1 MDVVNECEF
10 SVDELTKV
18 TLKCLKLRGV
28 RIWLFISITLL
39 SIGFGF
45 VALFL
50 ALHNKKNISD
60 AILIL
65 VCLFIILFM
74 LLYFVFIYP
83 KSIKKNYAKNFLNGI
98 KYKYTFH
105 INRVDLESEVYNG
118 NTRATFN
125 YDNLIKVVEDNNYLL
140 LYIAKRNFLPVK
152 KEAFIE
158 NEFIKIKKA
167 IKNSKTKYI
176 EKIKNNEKKN

>member
-1 MDVVNECEF
+1 MDVINECEF

-18 TLKCLKLRGV
+18 TLKCLKLRGA

-50 ALHNKKNISD
+50 AIHNKKNVSD

-65 VCLFIILFM
+65 VCLAIILLM

-83 KSIKKNYAKNFLNGI
+83 KSIKKNYTRNFKDGI

-118 NTRATFN
+118 NTKATFT
-125 YDNLIKVVEDNNYLL
+125 YDSLVKIVEDNTYLL

-152 KEAFIE
+152 KEAFVP
-158 NEFIKIKKA
+158 NEFEKIKKA
-167 IKNSKTKYI
+167 MQNSKAKYI
-176 EKIKNNEKKN
+176 EKIKK